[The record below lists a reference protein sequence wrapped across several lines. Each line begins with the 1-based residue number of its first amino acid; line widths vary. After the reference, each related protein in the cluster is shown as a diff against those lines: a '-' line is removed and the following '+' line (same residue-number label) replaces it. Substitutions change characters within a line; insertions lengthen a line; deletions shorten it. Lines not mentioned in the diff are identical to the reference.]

1 MRRDQ
6 VLIANRFV
14 LKPKSVMKTPKT
26 WIITAALRGFGFEI
40 SKAVLDTGDNVVA
53 RVRSKPEELASRL
66 GSRPHLHVALLDIND
81 EAQDA
86 RLPRRRWKNLAPST
100 SWPITPASAC
110 WVASRK
116 SATRKP
122 AVSMTP
128 TFSACSRLAA
138 AIVRL
143 AASPKPPVHLPSGKD
158 NLARYRAKIAAF
170 EKEINEWQDVITGTG
185 HDDVAAA

>member
-81 EAQDA
+81 EAQA
-86 RLPRRRWKNLAPST
+86 
-100 SWPITPASAC
+100 
-110 WVASRK
+110 
-116 SATRKP
+116 
-122 AVSMTP
+122 
-128 TFSACSRLAA
+128 
-138 AIVRL
+138 
-143 AASPKPPVHLPSGKD
+143 
-158 NLARYRAKIAAF
+158 AKIAAETV
-170 EKEINEWQDVITGTG
+170 EKFGSIDVLANNAGFGLLGGVEEVSDAEARRVYDTNVFGLLKACRGHRSPGRLAETACSSPLGQGQPGTLSRENRCL
-185 HDDVAAA
+185 